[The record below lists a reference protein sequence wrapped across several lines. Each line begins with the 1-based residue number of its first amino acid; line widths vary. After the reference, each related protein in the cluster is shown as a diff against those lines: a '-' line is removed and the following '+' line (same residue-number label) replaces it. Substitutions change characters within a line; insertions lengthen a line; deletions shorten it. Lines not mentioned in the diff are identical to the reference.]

1 MKQEHVIY
9 RKRKRAPK
17 QSEDQKKRAK
27 SLNFDIISIQ
37 IALINQLLSMI
48 NKQNSESNCTLLLH
62 CMCARETMRQ
72 YVGVAS
78 LVEILYL
85 RLSSLSLPH
94 TDTQYTVVVKG
105 CQNKKEIQIFIKK

>member
-72 YVGVAS
+72 YVGVA
-78 LVEILYL
+78 VYL
-85 RLSSLSLPH
+85 GAHLSLPVEH
-94 TDTQYTVVVKG
+94 NTRGLSK
-105 CQNKKEIQIFIKK
+105 